1 MREDQKERFRKMMEE
16 RGITDIRE
24 LFSPE
29 LIDAMNAYHLQQA
42 VAEVQ
47 EDMESGLEV
56 CPYEECTREELIALI
71 EEQKETMLEYLD
83 YTSGLKAELEELKK
97 KEASR

>member
-29 LIDAMNAYHLQQA
+29 LIDAMNAYHLQQT
-42 VAEVQ
+42 
-47 EDMESGLEV
+47 V
-56 CPYEECTREELIALI
+56 CR
-71 EEQKETMLEYLD
+71 
-83 YTSGLKAELEELKK
+83 S
-97 KEASR
+97 SRRHGVGAGSLPLRGMHKGRVDCPHRGAKGNDAGVP

>member
-29 LIDAMNAYHLQQA
+29 LIDAMNAYHLQQT

-56 CPYEECTREELIALI
+56 CPYEECKGRVDCPHRGTKGNDA
-71 EEQKETMLEYLD
+71 
-83 YTSGLKAELEELKK
+83 GVP
-97 KEASR
+97 

>member
-29 LIDAMNAYHLQQA
+29 LIDAMNAYHLQQT

-56 CPYEECTREELIALI
+56 CPYEEATKEELIALI
-71 EEQKETMLEYLD
+71 NEQKETMLEYLD
-83 YTSGLKAELEELKK
+83 YASGLKAEIEELKK
-97 KEASR
+97 KVGSQ